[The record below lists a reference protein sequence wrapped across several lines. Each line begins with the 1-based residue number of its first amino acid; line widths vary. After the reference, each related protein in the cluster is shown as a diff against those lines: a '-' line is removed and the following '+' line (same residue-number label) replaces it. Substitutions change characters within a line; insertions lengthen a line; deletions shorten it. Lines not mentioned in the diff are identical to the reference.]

1 MNERKIG
8 VVRWLIMTLLAWL
21 GLAGLSDAIVEWQ
34 DWFEQDVMEHWRFVK
49 GWVITRLLWWVPF
62 IVPSWFIDYLVIS
75 MIVVRTSPIPR
86 WNEHWRFGPAEAM
99 ETYGYIPFTW
109 KMEWVMSHVFMRF
122 PRLVLLF
129 LMWPIALSLLL
140 IEVITG
146 KTLATDLDLDLRKR
160 RSAMVSWLIGI
171 VWCFVS
177 FIPVLFALSTVLYK
191 HG

>member
-8 VVRWLIMTLLAWL
+8 VVGWLIMTLLAWL

-49 GWVITRLLWWVPF
+49 GWVITRLLWWMPF

-86 WNEHWRFGPAEAM
+86 WNEHWRFGPEEAM

-129 LMWPIALSLLL
+129 LMWPIALPWLL

-146 KTLATDLDLDLRKR
+146 KMLATDIDLRKR
-160 RSAMVSWLIGI
+160 RSAMVIWLIGI
-171 VWCFVS
+171 AWCFVS